1 MKVAIN
7 INGEIKPIK
16 VYNQGA
22 SRPIMTLGDAID
34 IYCTDNPDNLAASTI
49 KKYRHI
55 REGHL
60 DKIMDMDIYQITE
73 DILEKALAE
82 ETAKGYAMSTVTG
95 FRRLVR
101 KVSPVI

>member
-7 INGEIKPIK
+7 I
-16 VYNQGA
+16 QGKC
-22 SRPIMTLGDAID
+22 RPIQVYGQEPEQSSITLAEAID
-34 IYCTDNPDNLAASTI
+34 IFCNDNPENLAPSTL

-60 DKIMDMDIYQITE
+60 SSIMNMDIYQITE
-73 DILEKALAE
+73 DLLEKALAE
-82 ETAKGYAMSTVTG
+82 ETAKGYAGSTVAG

-101 KVSPVI
+101 KVSPII

>member
-7 INGEIKPIK
+7 INGELKPIK
-16 VYNQGA
+16 VYGQET
-22 SRPIMTLGDAID
+22 SEPTITLGDAID
-34 IYCTDNPDNLAASTI
+34 IYCTDNPDNLAPSTL
-49 KKYRHI
+49 KKYQHI

-60 DKIMDMDIYQITE
+60 ERIMDLDIYQITE

-82 ETAKGYAMSTVTG
+82 EIAKGYAESTVTG